1 MITVEVCLG
10 SACYVR
16 GSKKAVDILKGIISE
31 NHWEDKI
38 ELKGSFC
45 QKYCEKQ
52 NGLGLRVNNEYLEGV
67 GIHNLKEVFEARIN
81 ELLCQ

>member
-16 GSKKAVDILKGIISE
+16 GSKKAVDILKEIISE

-52 NGLGLRVNNEYLEGV
+52 MVSVSE
-67 GIHNLKEVFEARIN
+67 
-81 ELLCQ
+81 